1 MAVVT
6 KEGRLLTV
14 AEDPWVRVSSLE
26 EAGPGAK
33 VWPIELYLE
42 KRPQILALG
51 GSRGLAIPSGRG
63 LDEWRHL
70 VAEVDMI
77 FLDFEQFRDGR
88 HYSLARRLREQ
99 LGYGGGLRACGEVVP
114 DQLFFL
120 ARCGFD
126 SFELSP
132 AVATQAQNC
141 LRPFSAVYQAAGDE
155 AEPLWIR
162 RLSESGGKE
171 KLTKS

>member
-1 MAVVT
+1 MAIVT
-6 KEGRLLTV
+6 REGQLLDQ
-14 AEDPWVRVSSLE
+14 DPWVRVSSLGD
-26 EAGPGAK
+26 AGPGAR
-33 VWPIELYLE
+33 VWPIGLYLE
-42 KRPQILALG
+42 QRSQILALG
-51 GSRGLAIPSGRG
+51 GSRGVSIPSGVG
-63 LDEWRHL
+63 LREWQDV

-99 LGYGGGLRACGEVVP
+99 HGYGGGLRACGEVAP

-120 ARCGFD
+120 VRCGFD
-126 SFELSP
+126 SFELPPS
-132 AVATQAQNC
+132 AASRARKY

-162 RLSESGGKE
+162 RLKESGKNRG
-171 KLTKS
+171 